1 MAEYLREMKKIGKLN
16 TEKEFQN
23 YLMEM
28 LRFAKNFERKDMGVQ
43 SGQMPKT
50 IEGRETMRAAAKR
63 IIVTN
68 NTKGTFSK
76 DMVDAI
82 DDFMME
88 AKEHMPKMA
97 SNVNPHLEMIVVAI
111 DDVLQG
117 KSAFIKLGVNVK
129 RSAGAV
135 PPAPTEYGRPPP
147 PKKEMTAAA
156 PAPASNARPPPC
168 SPSNLAGCTPG
179 QKTYLFDKMKR
190 EAAAS
195 NATKAALRRA
205 LATARAKPCPKCPHR
220 RVVEIDGVE
229 YLTEEGGD
237 SVEVTDV
244 KDIKDVTDVPDTAIV
259 VKEEEED
266 DIKSRIMAF
275 VNGETQGIPHKY
287 VIAVVILVLLFIA
300 TQD

>member
-111 DDVLQG
+111 DDV
-117 KSAFIKLGVNVK
+117 
-129 RSAGAV
+129 
-135 PPAPTEYGRPPP
+135 
-147 PKKEMTAAA
+147 
-156 PAPASNARPPPC
+156 
-168 SPSNLAGCTPG
+168 
-179 QKTYLFDKMKR
+179 
-190 EAAAS
+190 
-195 NATKAALRRA
+195 
-205 LATARAKPCPKCPHR
+205 
-220 RVVEIDGVE
+220 
-229 YLTEEGGD
+229 
-237 SVEVTDV
+237 
-244 KDIKDVTDVPDTAIV
+244 
-259 VKEEEED
+259 
-266 DIKSRIMAF
+266 
-275 VNGETQGIPHKY
+275 
-287 VIAVVILVLLFIA
+287 
-300 TQD
+300 